1 MQAEV
6 DQSLEK
12 ERSED
17 SAATSSTV
25 QPSDTVDA
33 ANQNLCFFVIKKKK
47 QYKSKI
53 EPLRTSEKD
62 KFGET
67 ILSNILSDI
76 FYQIV
81 MCIYNET
88 SMKIQSILSSKVYY
102 HDVCRQSFRNQ
113 KRSLVK
119 SPVRTSW
126 HISREIHDTVY
137 KEICM

>member
-1 MQAEV
+1 
-6 DQSLEK
+6 
-12 ERSED
+12 
-17 SAATSSTV
+17 
-25 QPSDTVDA
+25 
-33 ANQNLCFFVIKKKK
+33 
-47 QYKSKI
+47 
-53 EPLRTSEKD
+53 
-62 KFGET
+62 
-67 ILSNILSDI
+67 
-76 FYQIV
+76 

-137 KEICM
+137 KEICMLIEENVIKRGRCYFLSYLHKEYLDMFKELSGGSDAKSIFTLHYLEEKISKKFGD